1 MMNEQLRKAV
11 SSALRDELGKDLHVE
26 EVRAVGGGSINR
38 AAVIETGEGE
48 FFLKWNTHPIDDQF
62 ELEAMALEEMRDSN
76 TELVIPRPIVH
87 RSPEGRAPG
96 FLVIEY
102 LEPGQ
107 RVADFDEQLGRG
119 LAALHRKTADA
130 FGFHRDNYCGTTP
143 QPNPWRSDWVEFYRD
158 ERLGFQ
164 LELAVDKRGVS
175 SSQRR
180 AYEKLLG
187 RLDEFLATEESVPS
201 LIHGDLWSGNLHVA
215 PDGRPSLID
224 PAAYFGHREAELGM
238 MRLFGGF
245 SDRVYDAYHDAWPL
259 EQGWR
264 ERLELYELYHLMNH
278 FNLFGGGYG
287 RRAFSI
293 VEHWV

>member
-1 MMNEQLRKAV
+1 MDERLRQVVSRALCDTLGDRLEVEQART
-11 SSALRDELGKDLHVE
+11 
-26 EVRAVGGGSINR
+26 VGGGSINQ
-38 AAVIETGEGE
+38 AAVLDTSGGEY
-48 FFLKWNTHPIDDQF
+48 FLKWNTHPIDDQF
-62 ELEAMALEEMRDSN
+62 ELEAMALDEMRDSD
-76 TELVIPRPIVH
+76 TELVIPRPITH
-87 RSPEGRAPG
+87 RSPEGRTPG
-96 FLVIEY
+96 FLIIEY

-107 RVADFDEQLGRG
+107 RVADFDERLGRG

-143 QPNPWRSDWVEFYRD
+143 QPNPWTGDWIDFYRD

-175 SSQRR
+175 SSDRR
-180 AYEKLLG
+180 AYEALLD
-187 RLDEFLATEESVPS
+187 RLDEFLATDETVPS

-224 PAAYFGHREAELGM
+224 PAAYYGHREAELGM

-245 SDRVYDAYHDAWPL
+245 SDRVYDAYHEAWPL
-259 EQGWR
+259 EPGWR
-264 ERLELYELYHLMNH
+264 KRLQLYELYHLMNH

-293 VEHWV
+293 VNQWV